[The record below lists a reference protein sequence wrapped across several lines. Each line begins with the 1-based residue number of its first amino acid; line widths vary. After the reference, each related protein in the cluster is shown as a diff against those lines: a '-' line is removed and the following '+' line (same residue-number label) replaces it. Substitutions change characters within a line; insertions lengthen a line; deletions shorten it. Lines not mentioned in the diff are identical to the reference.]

1 MSDEMAERVASEQA
15 ALKSQVA
22 QGGRSV
28 CLTITMHP
36 NGQIEF
42 SMPTNKVIAHGLLGV
57 AQEQLAKIAMM
68 QELQELAKSAN
79 GGGIQ
84 GLLKKMGRG

>member
-1 MSDEMAERVASEQA
+1 MSDEMAEHVASERA
-15 ALKSQVA
+15 DLNSQVT

-28 CLTITMHP
+28 SLTITMHP

-42 SMPTNKVIAHGLLGV
+42 QMPANKVIAHGLLGV
-57 AQEQLAKIAMM
+57 AQAQLTKIAMM
-68 QELQELAKSAN
+68 QDVQQQAKSAN
-79 GGGIQ
+79 GGGIN